1 MSTERDP
8 GDNSEGALQELF
20 AHAKPRLEPP
30 AHETEEVRR
39 AVYAEW
45 DAVTGPRVWRR
56 RAGFAAAASVLLAT
70 AIWVGGALNPAAP
83 PIVARV
89 ERLQGSVE
97 MNTATPPAIGAT
109 LPAGTRVSTGM
120 GQVALRLASGGSL
133 RLASGS
139 SLVLTS
145 TDAAE
150 LSAGVVYFDS
160 ESRRAGAAFAITTE
174 IGTVRDV
181 GTQFLVRLDGGQSR
195 LDVGVREGR
204 VVLMTNAESGTADVG
219 ERLIAVEGA
228 AAIRREP
235 IATFGNE
242 WEWAEALAPPFD
254 TNGRS
259 ISDFLDWFAAQ
270 TGRTIEF
277 ADVAAERLAQERIT
291 GSIGVEEPAQKLSLV
306 LATTDLKATLED
318 DGRVVISLR

>member
-1 MSTERDP
+1 MNTERPP
-8 GDNSEGALQELF
+8 GDNAERALRELF

-30 AHETEEVRR
+30 PDDAEQVRR

-45 DAVTGPRVWRR
+45 DAVTGRR
-56 RAGFAAAASVLLAT
+56 QLYKRAAFAAAASVLLAT
-70 AIWVGGALNPAAP
+70 AIWVGGALNPGAP
-83 PIVARV
+83 PVVARV
-89 ERLQGSVE
+89 ERMQGGVE
-97 MNTATPPAIGAT
+97 TNATAAPAIGAT
-109 LPAGTRVSTGM
+109 LLAGTRVSTGM
-120 GQVALRLASGGSL
+120 GQVALRLVSGGSL
-133 RLASGS
+133 RLAPGS
-139 SLVLTS
+139 SLVLTG

-160 ESRRAGAAFAITTE
+160 ESRRAGAEFAITTE
-174 IGTVRDV
+174 MGTVRDV
-181 GTQFLVRLDGGQSR
+181 GTQFLVRLDGEQSR

-204 VVLMTNAESGTADVG
+204 VVLMTNAESDTADVG
-219 ERLIAVEGA
+219 ERLIAVEGT

-235 IATFGNE
+235 IATFGSE

-259 ISDFLDWFAAQ
+259 ISDFLAWFSAQ
-270 TGRTIEF
+270 TGRTIVF

-291 GSIGVEEPAQKLSLV
+291 GSIGVEEPVRKLSLV
-306 LATTDLKATLED
+306 LATTDLKATIED

>member
-1 MSTERDP
+1 
-8 GDNSEGALQELF
+8 
-20 AHAKPRLEPP
+20 
-30 AHETEEVRR
+30 
-39 AVYAEW
+39 
-45 DAVTGPRVWRR
+45 
-56 RAGFAAAASVLLAT
+56 
-70 AIWVGGALNPAAP
+70 
-83 PIVARV
+83 
-89 ERLQGSVE
+89 
-97 MNTATPPAIGAT
+97 
-109 LPAGTRVSTGM
+109 
-120 GQVALRLASGGSL
+120 
-133 RLASGS
+133 
-139 SLVLTS
+139 VLTS